1 MTGKIRLGVKSVSD
15 TDSFIEEVTEEV
27 RRDALFAQFR
37 KYGWIAVVA
46 VVAIVGGASWNELQK
61 SQQRSAAQATG
72 DALLSALDGEDA
84 AARATAL
91 AGATLE
97 TEEADI
103 VRQLL
108 LSAAQLETGDA
119 AAAAAT
125 LNAAATSDV
134 DAVYKDLAA
143 FKAVL
148 AQSDEMSAQDRR
160 IAFEALASAGRPLAL
175 YASEQIAL
183 LEIEA
188 GNIDVAVT
196 RLQNISLDAAASAGL
211 RQRATQLIV
220 ALGGEPEDLPTATEG
235 Q

>member
-1 MTGKIRLGVKSVSD
+1 MSD
-15 TDSFIEEVTEEV
+15 TDSFIDEVTEEV

-37 KYGWIAVVA
+37 RYGWIAVVA

-72 DALLSALDGEDA
+72 DALLSALDGADA

-91 AGATLE
+91 QAADLQSG
-97 TEEADI
+97 EADI

-108 LSAAQLETGDA
+108 LSAAQLESGDA

-125 LNAAATSDV
+125 LNGAATSDV
-134 DAVYKDLAA
+134 DAIYKDLAA

-148 AQSDEMSAQDRR
+148 AQSSDMSAQDRR
-160 IAFEALASAGRPLAL
+160 IAFETLASAGRPLAL

-196 RLQNISLDAAASAGL
+196 RLQTISLDAGASAGL

>member
-1 MTGKIRLGVKSVSD
+1 MSD
-15 TDSFIEEVTEEV
+15 TDSFIDEVTEEV

-37 KYGWIAVVA
+37 RYGWIAVVA

-72 DALLSALDGEDA
+72 DALLSALDGADA

-91 AGATLE
+91 QTADLQSG
-97 TEEADI
+97 EADI

-108 LSAAQLETGDA
+108 LSAAQLESGDA

-125 LNAAATSDV
+125 LNGAATSDV
-134 DAVYKDLAA
+134 DAIYKDLAA

-148 AQSDEMSAQDRR
+148 AQSSDMSAQDRR
-160 IAFEALASAGRPLAL
+160 IAFETLASAGRPLAL

-196 RLQNISLDAAASAGL
+196 RLQTISLDAGASAGL

>member
-1 MTGKIRLGVKSVSD
+1 VSD

-46 VVAIVGGASWNELQK
+46 VIVIVGGASWNELRK
-61 SQQRSAAQATG
+61 SQQDSAAQATG
-72 DALLSALDGEDA
+72 DALLFALGTPEATEQA
-84 AARATAL
+84 AA
-91 AGATLE
+91 LE
-97 TEEADI
+97 AAELPSEQAEI

-108 LSAAQLETGDA
+108 LSAAQLDAGDVDA
-119 AAAAAT
+119 ASAT
-125 LNAAATSDV
+125 LNAAATADV
-134 DAVYKDLAA
+134 DAVYQDLAA

-148 AQSDEMSAQDRR
+148 AQNTSMSAEDRR
-160 IAFEALASAGRPLAL
+160 IAYEALSAPGRPLAL

-188 GNIDVAVT
+188 GNTEAAISL
-196 RLQNISLDAAASAGL
+196 LQNIALDAGASAGL

-220 ALGGEPEDLPTATEG
+220 ALGGEPEDLPTGTEG